1 MSKGNRNL
9 SGHSKWH
16 NIRLRKGAQ
25 DAKRGNLF
33 TKLAKEIIMAAK
45 SGGNPEVNLRLRL
58 AIAKAK
64 DNSMP
69 ADNIKRSIQR
79 GTGEIAGAVFEEV
92 SYEGYGPG
100 GTAVIV
106 ECATDNR
113 NRTAGNIRNIFNK
126 NGGRMGESGSV
137 SYRFQAVGL
146 IAVKKSVTDE
156 DTLFNVVLEAG
167 AEDVRTDDPD
177 NFEVV
182 TPPETFGAVRE
193 AIEAANIPFISADF
207 TLEPTDSVTL
217 DAKDTALLFRML
229 DKFDDDDDVQKVH
242 ANFDASEEDVAAAM

>member
-1 MSKGNRNL
+1 M

-33 TKLAKEIIMAAK
+33 TKLAKEIIMASK
-45 SGGNPEVNLRLRL
+45 SGGGNPDNNLRLRM
-58 AIAKAK
+58 AIQKAK

-79 GTGEIAGAVFEEV
+79 GTGEIEGAVFEEIA
-92 SYEGYGPG
+92 YEGYGPG
-100 GTAVIV
+100 GSAVIV

-126 NGGRMGESGSV
+126 HGGRLGETGSV

-146 IAVKKSVTDE
+146 ISVRKSATDE
-156 DTLFNVVLEAG
+156 DSLFNLVLEAG
-167 AEDVRTDDPD
+167 ADDVRTEDPEHY
-177 NFEVV
+177 EVV
-182 TPPETFGAVRE
+182 AQPESFGAVRDS
-193 AIEAANIPFISADF
+193 IEAAKIPFVSAEY
-207 TLEPTDSVTL
+207 TLEPTDTVIL
-217 DAKDTALLFRML
+217 DAKDTALLFRLLEKL
-229 DKFDDDDDVQKVH
+229 DEDDDVQKVH
-242 ANFDASEEDVAAAM
+242 SNFDASDEDLAAAM